1 MLMLSFD
8 GSGRDLSV
16 SIVSARFRSQWQ
28 EGASGFEDFQV
39 LASERLDF
47 DGQER
52 SDRQGTVSCL
62 IPTIDRL
69 MTELSLKREQLQ
81 SICVGLGPGGF
92 TGVRVVVVTARTL
105 AQILAIPLIGINS
118 LESACYELAYA
129 CGAGV
134 VGIVKEASRSHCYAA
149 VYTVLPYAEGYF
161 DLQVMEGSANL
172 PPSYLTYEAAREL
185 FTSCRFENAVIALEP
200 AVLARL
206 APCPE
211 GLLEAQPVKNMAL
224 TQSKLALLR
233 LSLSSAQAHPYLKVE
248 PLYLRGASITL
259 KKGDGVERVE
269 SH

>member
-1 MLMLSFD
+1 MESPSED
-8 GSGRDLSV
+8 
-16 SIVSARFRSQWQ
+16 
-28 EGASGFEDFQV
+28 GASALEDFRV

-69 MTELSLKREQLQ
+69 MTELSLKREQLEA
-81 SICVGLGPGGF
+81 ICVGLGPGGF

-105 AQILAIPLIGINS
+105 AQILSLPLIGISS
-118 LESACYELAYA
+118 LETACYELAA
-129 CGAGV
+129 DSAARA
-134 VGIVKEASRSHCYAA
+134 VGIVKEASRTHCFAA
-149 VYTVLPYAEGYF
+149 VYSVLPYGEACF
-161 DLQVMEGSANL
+161 DLQVRQDAANL
-172 PPSYLTYEAAREL
+172 PPSYLTYEEAREL
-185 FTSCRFENAVIALEP
+185 FTSSRFENAVVAMEP

-206 APCPE
+206 SPCPS

-233 LSLSSAQAHPYLKVE
+233 LSLSSHEAFPYHKVE